1 MAEVP
6 PVISPTSRLY
16 LAYISPISPLY
27 HLEHRGGGGPA
38 PEVEQAEEVGPVAEV
53 VEKVVLALLTEGVP
67 AQADQQQALGRV
79 PQVEVLR
86 RAPD

>member
-1 MAEVP
+1 MEDE
-6 PVISPTSRLY
+6 RLSEGEDRPCQR
-16 LAYISPISPLY
+16 AVTNEEE

-38 PEVEQAEEVGPVAEV
+38 PEVEQAQKVGPVAEV